1 MARPRRI
8 QEQVFCILSY
18 DVFQGRIPHYTGQ
31 SRRDMLDAEW
41 TSQPVTSVCLYGRAI
56 TGESVTVNVV
66 VRPSLVVLLEKPEDA
81 DLVNAIARD
90 VTHNRFTS
98 SLNRLHRSDQ
108 FYKDPD
114 SAVPAAKEFDV
125 LFLEFDSMKALYM
138 TRAQLMTRN
147 PEFIEN
153 DSAMRGDIKKFL
165 DVPHKASRD
174 GKSAMV
180 QVIEKFVPLQ
190 LRLMS
195 KTGVRASHWARAV
208 GLSVDSLSRDDVQ
221 LEVVLKNSDHAL
233 EFVAKDDLP
242 PMRIHSF
249 DLEVENPDGGFPDG
263 DKPGHNIIAIASTT
277 LETQNESFTKAVHGL
292 CHYTPRPGVACFMY
306 DSEASLIEGWIA
318 WIIKENPDFLLGYNI
333 NGFDW
338 PYLMKRV
345 MRCLPSD
352 SIFYFVGKL
361 RCVPAIFKTIST
373 STKAF
378 GKKDMHFLKAPGI
391 TNWDLLQFLKVDM
404 PTEEDY
410 SLNAIATKVLGHTK
424 LDMPIPVMN
433 QYYQSGDPDKQA
445 QVMDYCVVDTSL
457 PLEIVLKRQT
467 LLAQI
472 EMSRVC
478 CVFFSDLWDR
488 GQMFRVMSQFFLHA
502 RAKNYVLSTPNV
514 KIDDAEKGYQGATV
528 LDPEPGV
535 HDALVLDFASLYPSM
550 MMANNLC
557 PSALVPDG
565 PPLEPDG
572 INYKSVQVDAQRTH
586 TFQQSIPGLIPD
598 LLRNLLE
605 ARKRAKKAEQDSQD
619 PATKRI
625 QNGRQ
630 KALKVAAN
638 SIYGAQGAQNT
649 TVGCKAAAE
658 ACTRL
663 GREGLQLCMDTL
675 KGRELRGPNDEV
687 LDLRIVYGDTD
698 SLFFALDFPKTFGRP
713 LKECLKEA
721 FWIGN
726 MITGILNPLFK
737 RPISLEMEKVYGPLV
752 LMAKKTY
759 LGRKYLSVDDE
770 GHLDASGYSYVKRDY
785 SLWQREVMQEVIDR
799 FVMQH
804 DLPGSLQLLAT
815 KLNEL
820 VSVEPRALMLTKRLG
835 HEYKTQNSVPCEVAR
850 LENEIEPGS
859 GSKPGDRV
867 QYVVCK
873 GSGKL
878 FTRVKPF
885 RHATKDDIDLDYYAE
900 HLVNPLTGFFECF
913 GPEVLA
919 SIKTIFRNAAGD
931 RYRLLNRNMDLSDF
945 IQSTCAA
952 VSTPRVMPRAVK
964 SEVKRK
970 QADWFGNEVVDQ
982 PKAKKARRPPRKVGK
997 QAAIDFA
1004 PLTGN

>member
-1 MARPRRI
+1 
-8 QEQVFCILSY
+8 
-18 DVFQGRIPHYTGQ
+18 
-31 SRRDMLDAEW
+31 MLDAEW
-41 TSQPVTSVCLYGRAI
+41 TSEPITSVCLYGRAM
-56 TGESVTVNVV
+56 TGESVTVNVITQ
-66 VRPSLVVLLEKPEDA
+66 PSLVVLLQRPEDA
-81 DLVNAIARD
+81 DIVNGIAKD
-90 VTHNRFTS
+90 VSNKHRS
-98 SLNRLHRSDQ
+98 VPVSWMHRSDQ

-114 SAVPAAKEFDV
+114 SPFPAANKFPV
-125 LFLEFDSMKALYM
+125 LFLEFDSMKELYM

-147 PEFIEN
+147 PEFKEN
-153 DSAMRGDIKKFL
+153 DSTMREKNIPKFL
-165 DVPHKASRD
+165 DVPHKASHNS
-174 GKSAMV
+174 KSAMV

-190 LRLMS
+190 LQLMS
-195 KTGVRASHWARAV
+195 KTGTRASHWIRAV
-208 GLSVDSLSRDDVQ
+208 GWAVEGLSRDEVE

-233 EFVAKDDLP
+233 QFVPKDDLP

-249 DLEVENPDGGFPDG
+249 DLEVENPDGGFPDA

-277 LETQNESFTKAVHGL
+277 LDTQTDSVTKAVHGL
-292 CHYTPRPGVACFMY
+292 CHYTPRPGVSCFMY
-306 DSEASLIEGWIA
+306 DSEASLIEGWVS
-318 WIIKENPDFLLGYNI
+318 WIIKENPDFFLGYNI

-338 PYLMKRV
+338 PYLMKRA
-345 MRCLPSD
+345 MRCLPTD

-361 RCVPAIFKTIST
+361 RCVPATFKSVSS

-378 GKKDMHFLKAPGI
+378 GKKEMNFLKAPGI

-424 LDMPIPVMN
+424 LDMPIPLMN

-445 QVMDYCVVDTSL
+445 EVMDYCVVDTQL
-457 PLEIVLKRQT
+457 PIEILLKRQT
-467 LLAQI
+467 LLAQM

-478 CVFFSDLWDR
+478 CVYFSDLWDR

-535 HDALVLDFASLYPSM
+535 HDALVLDFASLYPST

-565 PPLEPDG
+565 PPDEPDG
-572 INYKSVQVDAQRTH
+572 IDYKTVQVDALRTH
-586 TFQQSIPGLIPD
+586 TFQQSVPGLIPD

-605 ARKRAKKAEQDSQD
+605 ARKRAKKAEHDSQD

-638 SIYGAQGAQNT
+638 SIYGAQGAQNS

-663 GREGLQLCMDTL
+663 GREGLQLCMNTL
-675 KGRELRGPNDEV
+675 KGRELRGPQGEV
-687 LDLRIVYGDTD
+687 LDLRVIYGDTD
-698 SLFFALDFPKTFGRP
+698 SLFFAMDFQKTFGRP
-713 LKECLKEA
+713 LNECLKEA

-726 MITGILNPLFK
+726 MIASILNPLFK
-737 RPISLEMEKVYGPLV
+737 KPISLEMEKVYGPLV

-759 LGRKYLSVDDE
+759 LGRKYLSEDDE

-785 SLWQREVMQEVIDR
+785 SLWQRQTMQEVIDR
-799 FVMQH
+799 FVMGR
-804 DLPGSLQLLAT
+804 DLQGSLDLLAD
-815 KLNEL
+815 KLEAL
-820 VSVEPRALMLTKRLG
+820 VGVEPRALMLTKRLG

-873 GSGKL
+873 GAGKL

-885 RHATKDDIDLDYYAE
+885 RHATKDEIDLDYYAE
-900 HLVNPLTGFFECF
+900 HLVNPLTSFFECF
-913 GPEVLA
+913 GPQVLA
-919 SIKTIFRNAAGD
+919 SIKTIFRNAEGK

-945 IQSTCAA
+945 IQSTA
-952 VSTPRVMPRAVK
+952 VVASTPRVMPRVVVAPD
-964 SEVKRK
+964 KRK
-970 QADWFGNEVVDQ
+970 QASVFGGEVVEA
-982 PKAKKARRPPRKVGK
+982 PKAKKARRAPRNVGK
-997 QAAIDFA
+997 QAVIDFA
-1004 PLTGN
+1004 P